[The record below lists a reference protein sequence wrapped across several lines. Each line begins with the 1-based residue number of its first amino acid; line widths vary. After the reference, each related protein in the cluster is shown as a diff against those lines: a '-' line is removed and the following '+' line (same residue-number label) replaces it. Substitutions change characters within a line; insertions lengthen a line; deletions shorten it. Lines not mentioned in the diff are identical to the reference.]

1 MASTLA
7 KDHGANA
14 AAGRGG
20 GAIRTWEVGFTEPR
34 ALGARQLEKN
44 FTYHHD
50 LFSVGSRVF
59 IPVKVI
65 MYL

>member
-34 ALGARQLEKN
+34 ALCGK
-44 FTYHHD
+44 
-50 LFSVGSRVF
+50 GRVSLKKTSL
-59 IPVKVI
+59 II
-65 MYL
+65 MIYSAWALVYLYR